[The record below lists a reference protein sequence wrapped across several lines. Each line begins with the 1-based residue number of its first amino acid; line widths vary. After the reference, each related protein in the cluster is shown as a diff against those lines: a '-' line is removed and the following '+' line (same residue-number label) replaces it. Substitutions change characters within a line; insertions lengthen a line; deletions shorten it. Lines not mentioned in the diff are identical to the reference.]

1 TEFSYSYLNEIYD
14 IACKYQHQLNSQ
26 ISIRPVLHYIIQNAV
41 AKGHKTYDFKRREV
55 IPSIIM
61 EYSLSNSAWEFGIL
75 WSKYRL
81 DYDDIDNLDDYE
93 TLNSDIKFMIRWTYN
108 FSKNAR
114 LQFSISH
121 VPEIEGFGGGN
132 LHYMMFF

>member
-1 TEFSYSYLNEIYD
+1 
-14 IACKYQHQLNSQ
+14 
-26 ISIRPVLHYIIQNAV
+26 
-41 AKGHKTYDFKRREV
+41 
-55 IPSIIM
+55 M
-61 EYSLSNSAWEFGIL
+61 EYTKSNNAWEFGFL

-81 DYDDIDNLDDYE
+81 DYDDINNLDDYE

-114 LQFSISH
+114 LQFSLSH
-121 VPEIEGFGGGN
+121 VPEIDGFGGGN